1 LEGTFFLCKRW
12 GQLKNNEPTTSV
24 GISLLKM
31 PSLFL
36 FLSLFL
42 FFPHDTQRVSSGY
55 YQGIMRKRSF
65 LFFARW
71 FMPENTL
78 TAGHSQNK
86 LPWAPPGGLLI
97 SGKPHYWGVKPYTK
111 RKVKKWRTS
120 VWVWY

>member
-1 LEGTFFLCKRW
+1 MLGGYILLMQEG

-42 FFPHDTQRVSSGY
+42 FFPMIPRGH

-65 LFFARW
+65 SFFARW

-120 VWVWY
+120 V